1 MTTRAALYARVST
14 KDKGQDTENQLL
26 QLREFA
32 QRSGWTVVHEY
43 IDYASGKKATRDQ
56 FQQMFTDAS
65 RRQFDVVVA
74 WSLDRL
80 TREGI
85 YEAFGHAKRLKD
97 SGVDFVSFTE
107 EMFRT
112 AGPAG
117 ELMFAIA
124 AWIAKQ
130 ERARLV
136 ERTKAGMEKAKLRGT
151 KSGKTIGRQ
160 RAIFNRG
167 EAMRLRAE
175 GQSLSQIAD
184 ALGVSVMTVQRA
196 VKAAG

>member
-1 MTTRAALYARVST
+1 MRAALYARVST
-14 KDKGQDTENQLL
+14 KDKGQDVENQLL

-32 QRSGWTVVHEY
+32 QRSGWEVVHEY
-43 IDYASGKKATRDQ
+43 IDHASGKKATRDQ
-56 FQQMFTDAS
+56 FQAMFADAS
-65 RRQFDVVVA
+65 KRRFDLVVA
-74 WSLDRL
+74 WSLDRM

-85 YEAFGHAKRLKD
+85 YEAFGHVKRLKD

-112 AGPAG
+112 SGPAG

-130 ERARLV
+130 ERERLV
-136 ERTKAGMEKAKLRGT
+136 ERTKAGMERAKLRGT
-151 KSGKTIGRQ
+151 KSGKSIGRQ
-160 RAIFNRG
+160 RAIFNRV

-175 GQSLSQIAD
+175 GKSLSQIAEE
-184 ALGVSVMTVQRA
+184 LGTSRMTVQRA
-196 VKAAG
+196 VKG